1 MRQGKLTNAKL
12 RELVIDKIKPRNI
25 ETVVGAGVG
34 EDCCAV
40 MTDDLCVVSTDP
52 ITAGGKQ
59 TGVLAIHINA
69 NDIAA
74 AGAKPIAALVTLL
87 IPPTAEEKQI
97 RTLMN
102 ELTHT
107 ARALDIDII
116 GGHTE
121 VTDSVTRMVVSVTMI
136 GKPVVKGKM
145 FKTADVLPDD
155 DLIMTKYAG
164 LEGTAIIASDFSK
177 ELDFT
182 DGEQEQLAK
191 IKESLS
197 VVRDGEIAA
206 QIEGVHAMHDI
217 TEGGVLGAVCEMCEA
232 SGTGAHI
239 DLTAVP
245 VLPLTQR
252 ICGHY
257 GIDVYGLISSGS
269 MMIAARDGK
278 RVVEEMEANG
288 VPAAVIGKAG
298 GNGIYD
304 LSAGRKRAITPYPAD
319 ELYKVLERK
328 L

>member
-12 RELVIDKIKPRNI
+12 RELVIDNIEPRNA

-74 AGAKPIAALVTLL
+74 AGAKPIAALVTLM
-87 IPPTAEEKQI
+87 IPPTAEEEQI

-102 ELTHT
+102 ELAHT
-107 ARALDIDII
+107 ARPLGIDII

-145 FKTADVLPDD
+145 FKTADVLPGD

-164 LEGTAIIASDFSK
+164 LEGTAIIGSDFAG
-177 ELDFT
+177 ELGLT
-182 DGEQEQLAK
+182 AGEQEQLSK

-206 QIEGVHAMHDI
+206 KIEGVHAMHDI

-232 SGTGAHI
+232 SGTGARI
-239 DLTAVP
+239 NLSAVP
-245 VLPLTQR
+245 VLPLTKK
-252 ICGHY
+252 ICRYY
-257 GIDVYGLISSGS
+257 GLDVYGLISSGS
-269 MMIAARDGK
+269 MMIAAKDGNQ
-278 RVVEEMEANG
+278 VVEEMRANG

-298 GNGIYD
+298 EEGVYD
-304 LSAGRKRAITPYPAD
+304 LSAGSKREITPYPAD
-319 ELYKVLERK
+319 ELYKVLERG